1 MAFKYNYAI
10 VQRIPKS
17 FAQKYPKINV
27 DQANEEQETLVEI
40 LRQSAIDILEI
51 DVEERHPTSPFVDD
65 TAVIIN
71 NIALM
76 CNPYGNRQGE
86 VSAIRQTL
94 KRQLGM
100 KVAEISIDGAALEG
114 SDVLFT
120 DKEII
125 VGISPHTNE
134 AGATCVAKTFPEYPV
149 TTVTVHPLESKKAG
163 HTSLKDLVCM
173 AGASVIA
180 VGLSPSAQKTLKEIN
195 WKASYNY
202 RIIQLP
208 EDQACNCLYVNGYLV
223 HLAPDLIPSSIG
235 IFENKIDYNRIPIS
249 LPHLVEQRVSMTKLC
264 LLVQKTKNTNLKSIM
279 STLP

>member
-10 VQRIPKS
+10 VQKIPES
-17 FAQKYPKINV
+17 FAQKYPKIDIEV
-27 DQANEEQETLVEI
+27 ARAEHETLVEI
-40 LRQSAIDILEI
+40 LRQSFMDVLEI

-86 VSAIRQTL
+86 VGAIRQTL

-100 KVAEISIDGAALEG
+100 KVAEISIDGAQLEG

-120 DKEII
+120 GKEII
-125 VGISPHTNE
+125 VGISTHTNE

-149 TTVTVHPLESKKAG
+149 TIVSVPQLDAKKG
-163 HTSLKDLVCM
+163 TTSLKDLVCM
-173 AGASVIA
+173 AGANVIA
-180 VGLSPSAQKTLKEIN
+180 VGLNPAAQKVIKEIN
-195 WKASYNY
+195 WKATYGY
-202 RIIQLP
+202 RVIQLP
-208 EDQACNCLYVNGYLV
+208 EDQASNCLYINGYLV
-223 HLAPDLIPSSIG
+223 HLSPELIPNSTG

-249 LPHLVEQRVSMTKLC
+249 LPHLTEQRIPMTKLC
-264 LLVQKTKNTNLKSIM
+264 LLVQKTKNSNLKNIM
-279 STLP
+279 STLA